1 VLPKSPNERE
11 VSEKEADGSLCIINA
26 KLLIDVEELVVMTD
40 TGKTGPENAV

>member
-1 VLPKSPNERE
+1 MRE

-26 KLLIDVEELVVMTD
+26 KLLIDVELVDTTD